1 MKLTEQ
7 DLQDACQFIMHE
19 SCKASYGE
27 DYVTKGIH
35 FDLRST
41 QFTIRQLVDLFI
53 EWLKIW
59 HQKRKANVQK
69 I

>member
-19 SCKASYGE
+19 SCKASYGDNYKE
-27 DYVTKGIH
+27 KNIH